1 MTKLEIIIPKPDFQR
16 LKYILEE
23 SGISKYTVIDGVKGH
38 GDRGLRDSLGLSDS
52 FTNIMVIAICDER
65 AARAA
70 SEPIKKLLS
79 KIGGIAY
86 FSQAYVI

>member
-1 MTKLEIIIPKPDFQR
+1 MEIIIPKPDFQR
-16 LKYILEE
+16 LKQILED
-23 SGISKYTVIDGVKGH
+23 SGIVKYTVLDGVKGH

-65 AARAA
+65 AAQAV
-70 SEPIKKLLS
+70 SEPVRKLLS

-86 FSQAYVI
+86 TSTVYLIQ